1 MSDTLKAWQSRLQLS
16 EHAMAAYLGVP
27 VHTLRKWINGTR
39 RPDSAPLRLFAVLQ
53 LVEAHAPDLHRAV
66 MQAAQDAAPAAHSSP
81 VTAKKGRGRVKVAP
95 AAENAATAAP
105 AAPVPP
111 AAPAPWIHAADAL
124 PAWMN
129 TGAGQ

>member
-1 MSDTLKAWQSRLQLS
+1 MSETLKAWQSRLNLS

-53 LVEAHAPDLHRAV
+53 LVEAHAPDLHRALIDT
-66 MQAAQDAAPAAHSSP
+66 AKNAAPAPQDRP
-81 VTAKKGRGRVKVAP
+81 VAVKKGRGRVKVAP
-95 AAENAATAAP
+95 PAAP
-105 AAPVPP
+105 AP
-111 AAPAPWIHAADAL
+111 PAPWIHAADAL

-129 TGAGQ
+129 TGGAQ